1 MLDTFARVFC
11 LPMHVLNGS
20 ERENKSAMNAARMP
34 CKSATNRS
42 PLDGSNAN
50 GKQRR
55 KGMRDQEAIS
65 RAIAGELQGNG
76 NARARALLYVFGQ
89 RVRGDRPPRPP

>member
-1 MLDTFARVFC
+1 MRFAFADACIKR
-11 LPMHVLNGS
+11 S
-20 ERENKSAMNAARMP
+20 ERENKSARNAARMS

-55 KGMRDQEAIS
+55 KGTRDQEAIG
-65 RAIAGELQGNG
+65 RAIAGELQ
-76 NARARALLYVFGQ
+76 RMETL
-89 RVRGDRPPRPP
+89 